1 METHIRRFLLSL
13 VGLGVGS
20 FLASV
25 TFLIVSTL
33 LMGENPLDALEIW
46 AAPGTLYVL
55 LFSLPCGL
63 IGHALL
69 YALKLR
75 GLLAYVVIAE
85 IALAASIALFFGLL
99 GQPSTDELKTR
110 AAAAVATAVCAATAW
125 LIRRP
130 DKDGQPT
137 EVAA

>member
-1 METHIRRFLLSL
+1 
-13 VGLGVGS
+13 
-20 FLASV
+20 
-25 TFLIVSTL
+25 
-33 LMGENPLDALEIW
+33 
-46 AAPGTLYVL
+46 LYVL

-63 IGHALL
+63 MGHALL

-75 GLLAYVVIAE
+75 GLVAYVTMAE
-85 IALAASIALFFGLL
+85 IALAAPLALFSRVLAS
-99 GQPSTDELKTR
+99 PSTDDLKMQ